1 MRYFDSLPNILTI
14 DYSGNAVVVKNI
26 LTKAVLPVSVLYNPL
41 VFYRYDVQDHD
52 TPESIANKYY
62 GDSYRFWLVLL
73 PNQIIDPQ
81 WDWPM
86 SQSLFSDYLNDKYST
101 VAAANNQS
109 VIEYTN
115 STIYSYIKEVSTTDV
130 ISQNTTTTLYT
141 IDANAYANT
150 TVNTITDKS
159 GFVTQSVTKYAQ
171 NIFDYETGLNEA
183 KRSIYLIKSNYAS
196 TIESQF
202 QKLMSV

>member
-1 MRYFDSLPNILTI
+1 MRYFDSLPNTLTI

>member
-1 MRYFDSLPNILTI
+1 MRYFDSLPNTLTI

-86 SQSLFSDYLNDKYST
+86 SPVLFNDYVNTKYTPSELT
-101 VAAANNQS
+101 
-109 VIEYTN
+109 
-115 STIYSYIKEVSTTDV
+115 EVHHYEKIITKIDNTT
-130 ISQNTTTTLYT
+130 NTTTTETIVIDEDTYNHLTESTSTYT
-141 IDANAYANT
+141 SPPNSLNT
-150 TVNTITDKS
+150 INVTVNITK
-159 GFVTQSVTKYAQ
+159 
-171 NIFDYETGLNEA
+171 NIVDNLHYEMSLNDS
-183 KRSIYLIKSNYAS
+183 KRSIKLINKKYADQ
-196 TIESQF
+196 IE
-202 QKLMSV
+202 KELKTLMGT

>member
-1 MRYFDSLPNILTI
+1 MRYFDSLPNTLTI

-109 VIEYTN
+109 VIQYTN